1 MEILPPELRNTE
13 PAKRLHQFG
22 CVTEMDIVQLIY
34 RPHEPQGACKDYE
47 FSRVTMNNRWQQGLS
62 DARTTL
68 QAAPWLAPTPQEV
81 GVRVFDV
88 MHDILVGKSKA
99 TPQVTSP
106 MEKIPAPGLQKNGVP
121 EGAGR
126 EKESHTVARAAA
138 PGRH

>member
-1 MEILPPELRNTE
+1 
-13 PAKRLHQFG
+13 
-22 CVTEMDIVQLIY
+22 
-34 RPHEPQGACKDYE
+34 
-47 FSRVTMNNRWQQGLS
+47 MNNRWQQGLS

-68 QAAPWLAPTPQEV
+68 WAAPWLAPTPHEV

-106 MEKIPAPGLQKNGVP
+106 MEEIPPPGLQKNGAP

-126 EKESHTVARAAA
+126 EKESHTVARAVA
-138 PGRH
+138 PGPQ